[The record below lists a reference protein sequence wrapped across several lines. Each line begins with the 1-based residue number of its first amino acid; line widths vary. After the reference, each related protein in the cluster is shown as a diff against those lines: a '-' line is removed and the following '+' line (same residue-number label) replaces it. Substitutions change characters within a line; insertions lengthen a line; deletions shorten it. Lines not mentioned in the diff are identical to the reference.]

1 MVNRSHME
9 IKRDLYLNKLIGKIN
24 NSMIKVITGI
34 RRCGKSYLLNK
45 LFYGYLIQNGID
57 KEHIISVS
65 LDSLQNLDLHN
76 PYKLDQYIREKIID
90 DKKYFIFLDEIQE
103 VDKFVYLL
111 NGLNQIKN
119 VDIYVTGS
127 NSKFLS
133 KDIIT
138 EFRGRGDKIQV
149 NPLSFKEFY
158 DSLNKDFDEA
168 LQEYLIYGGM
178 PMILNVVDD
187 NAKNEYLSDLYTEIY
202 IKDIKERYKIRND
215 AEMSELLNI
224 ISSSIGSLSNPTK
237 LVKTFKSVK
246 NVDISK
252 NTISSYLEI
261 FEESFLIRS
270 ATRYDIKGKKYI
282 DSPKKYYFMD
292 LGLRNARLNFRQI
305 EENHLMGN
313 LIYNEL
319 KNRGFSV
326 DVGVVPINEK
336 NENGNYTKK
345 QTEVDFVVNKGSNR
359 IYIQSAYRLP
369 DLDKLN
375 QEIKPLINI
384 PDSFKKVIIVRD
396 NIKLRRDENGIITMS
411 LKEFLLNENVFEN

>member
-1 MVNRSHME
+1 ME

-65 LDSLQNLDLHN
+65 LDSLQNLDLHD

-158 DSLNKDFDEA
+158 NSLNKDFDEA

-178 PMILNVVDD
+178 PLILNIDDD
-187 NAKNEYLSDLYTEIY
+187 NAKNDYLSDLYTEIY

-270 ATRYDIKGKKYI
+270 TTRYDIKEKKYI

-305 EENHLMGN
+305 EENHLMEN

-345 QTEVDFVVNKGSNR
+345 QTEVDFIANKGSNR

-411 LKEFLLNENVFEN
+411 LKEFLLNENIFEN

>member
-1 MVNRSHME
+1 ME

-149 NPLSFKEFY
+149 NPLSFKELY

-178 PMILNVVDD
+178 PMILNIDDD
-187 NAKNEYLSDLYTEIY
+187 NAKNDYLSDLYTEIY

-270 ATRYDIKGKKYI
+270 VTRYDIKGKKYI

-305 EENHLMGN
+305 EENHLMEN

-345 QTEVDFVVNKGSNR
+345 QTEVDFAVNKGSNR